1 MPSKDAEDSMKIGII
16 GAGGVGGYFGA
27 RLAQAGHTVRFLAR
41 GRHLAA
47 MREHGLRIES
57 PAGAFTL
64 ERPDATDDPLAL
76 RGHEVILVT
85 TKLWDLAQTA
95 RQIAPAVGDA
105 VVVPFQNGVDAV
117 DLLGEAIPRE
127 RIAAGVAYIAAVIKE
142 PGVIVQTGAM
152 ARLRVGALSPGQE
165 PVLRDFVQ
173 AGAAAGFACDY
184 ADDAPR
190 MLWEKFVILNALSA
204 VTAVT
209 RQAVEMVRSDPDL
222 RATFQ
227 AVLHEGIELARRSGV
242 DFPATH
248 EAAQMQFLDTL
259 PPTMR
264 ASMAHDLLAGYRL
277 EAPWLCGAVARRAA
291 AVGLEVPVNRTIW
304 AALKPF
310 ADGVKPA

>member
-1 MPSKDAEDSMKIGII
+1 MKIAII

-27 RLAQAGHTVRFLAR
+27 RLAQAGHAVRFLAR
-41 GRHLAA
+41 GKHLAT
-47 MREHGLRIES
+47 MRERGLRIES
-57 PAGAFTL
+57 QAGDFVL

-76 RGHEVILVT
+76 QGHELILVT
-85 TKLWDLAQTA
+85 TKLWDLADTA

-117 DLLGEAIPRE
+117 DILGEAIPRE
-127 RIAAGVAYIAAVIKE
+127 RIAAGVAYIAATIKE
-142 PGVIVQTGAM
+142 AGVIAHTGAM
-152 ARLRVGALSPGQE
+152 ARLRVGALAPSQQ
-165 PVLRDFVQ
+165 PVLRAFVE
-173 AGAAAGFACDY
+173 AGSAAGFACDC
-184 ADDAPR
+184 AEDAPR
-190 MLWEKFVILNALSA
+190 MLWEKFVILNAFSA
-204 VTAVT
+204 ITAVS
-209 RQAVEMVRSDPDL
+209 RQTAEVVRNDPDL

-227 AVLHEGIELARRSGV
+227 AAVREGIELARRSGV
-242 DFPATH
+242 VFPDTH
-248 EAAQMQFLDTL
+248 EAAQMQFLDAL

-310 ADGVKPA
+310 AEGARPN